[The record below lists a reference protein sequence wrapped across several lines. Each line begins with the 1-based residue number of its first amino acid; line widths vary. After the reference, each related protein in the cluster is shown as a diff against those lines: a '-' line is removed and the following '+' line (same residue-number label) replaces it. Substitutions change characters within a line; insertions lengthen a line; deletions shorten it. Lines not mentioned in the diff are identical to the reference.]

1 MATAI
6 EVRNLL
12 GEMGEADVP
21 TLAQRL
27 GASKALLEAL
37 LERLLA
43 MGVVEKVAAEPAACG
58 SCAGSPYPT
67 GTPKSSPPLGS
78 SAPCSTSPTL
88 AWPGA

>member
-6 EVRNLL
+6 AVRNLL

-43 MGVVEKVAAEPAACG
+43 MGVVEKIAPEPATCG
-58 SCAGSPYPT
+58 SCKGCAETTRCATTGYRLAGRNDPT
-67 GTPKSSPPLGS
+67 PLRWT
-78 SAPCSTSPTL
+78 AH
-88 AWPGA
+88 

>member
-6 EVRNLL
+6 ALRNLL

-27 GASKALLEAL
+27 GASRALLEAL

-43 MGVVEKVAAEPAACG
+43 MGVVEKVAPEPAACG
-58 SCAGSPYPT
+58 SCKGCAEATRCATT
-67 GTPKSSPPLGS
+67 GYRLSSRNDPAPLRWITP
-78 SAPCSTSPTL
+78 
-88 AWPGA
+88 

>member
-6 EVRNLL
+6 AVRNLL

-58 SCAGSPYPT
+58 CCKGCAEATRCATT
-67 GTPKSSPPLGS
+67 GYRLSRHDRATPLRWISSS
-78 SAPCSTSPTL
+78 
-88 AWPGA
+88 

>member
-6 EVRNLL
+6 AVRNLL

-21 TLAQRL
+21 ALAQRL

-43 MGVVEKVAAEPAACG
+43 MGVVEKIAPEPAACG
-58 SCAGSPYPT
+58 SCKGCAET
-67 GTPKSSPPLGS
+67 TR
-78 SAPCSTSPTL
+78 CSTTGYRLSSRNDPTPL
-88 AWPGA
+88 RWITP

>member
-1 MATAI
+1 MTSAI
-6 EVRNLL
+6 AVRNLL

-43 MGVVEKVAAEPAACG
+43 MGVVEKVASEPAACG
-58 SCAGSPYPT
+58 SCKGCAET
-67 GTPKSSPPLGS
+67 T
-78 SAPCSTSPTL
+78 PCSTTAACARARCSPTSN
-88 AWPGA
+88 

>member
-1 MATAI
+1 MATTIAL
-6 EVRNLL
+6 RNLL

-43 MGVVEKVAAEPAACG
+43 MGVVEKVAPEPAACG
-58 SCAGSPYPT
+58 SCKGCAEAT
-67 GTPKSSPPLGS
+67 R
-78 SAPCSTSPTL
+78 CSTTGYRLSRRDDPTPL
-88 AWPGA
+88 RWSTP

>member
-6 EVRNLL
+6 SVRNLL

-21 TLAQRL
+21 TLALRL

-43 MGVVEKVAAEPAACG
+43 MGVVEKIAPEPAACG
-58 SCAGSPYPT
+58 SCKGCTESTRCATT
-67 GTPKSSPPLGS
+67 GYRLSSRSTVAPLRWLTP
-78 SAPCSTSPTL
+78 
-88 AWPGA
+88 

>member
-6 EVRNLL
+6 AVRDLL

-27 GASKALLEAL
+27 GAPKALLEAL

-43 MGVVEKVAAEPAACG
+43 MGVVEKVAPEPAACG
-58 SCAGSPYPT
+58 SCKGCAET
-67 GTPKSSPPLGS
+67 MR
-78 SAPCSTSPTL
+78 CSTTGYRL
-88 AWPGA
+88 AGRNVATPLRWTTS

>member
-6 EVRNLL
+6 AVRNLL

-58 SCAGSPYPT
+58 SCKGCAEATRCATTRYRLSGSNVA
-67 GTPKSSPPLGS
+67 TPMRWITP
-78 SAPCSTSPTL
+78 
-88 AWPGA
+88 

>member
-6 EVRNLL
+6 AVRNLL

-58 SCAGSPYPT
+58 SCKGCAEATRCATT
-67 GTPKSSPPLGS
+67 GYRLSRHDRATPLRWISSS
-78 SAPCSTSPTL
+78 
-88 AWPGA
+88 

>member
-21 TLAQRL
+21 TLARRL

-37 LERLLA
+37 LKRLLA

-58 SCAGSPYPT
+58 SCKGCAEATRCATT
-67 GTPKSSPPLGS
+67 GYRLSRHDRATPLHWVSSS
-78 SAPCSTSPTL
+78 
-88 AWPGA
+88 

>member
-6 EVRNLL
+6 AVRNLL

-27 GASKALLEAL
+27 GASRALLEAL

-43 MGVVEKVAAEPAACG
+43 MGVVEKITPEPAACG
-58 SCAGSPYPT
+58 SCKGCAEATRCATTGYRLAGRNEA
-67 GTPKSSPPLGS
+67 TPLRWI
-78 SAPCSTSPTL
+78 TT
-88 AWPGA
+88 

>member
-1 MATAI
+1 MTSAI
-6 EVRNLL
+6 AVRNLL

-43 MGVVEKVAAEPAACG
+43 MGVVEKVASEPAACG
-58 SCAGSPYPT
+58 SCKGCAET
-67 GTPKSSPPLGS
+67 T
-78 SAPCSTSPTL
+78 PCSTTGYRFSSRNTVAPL
-88 AWPGA
+88 RWSSV

>member
-1 MATAI
+1 MATTIAL
-6 EVRNLL
+6 RNLL

-43 MGVVEKVAAEPAACG
+43 MGVVEKVAPEPAACG
-58 SCAGSPYPT
+58 SCKGCTEAT
-67 GTPKSSPPLGS
+67 R
-78 SAPCSTSPTL
+78 CSTTGYRLSRRDDPTPL
-88 AWPGA
+88 RWSTP

>member
-58 SCAGSPYPT
+58 SCKGCAEAT
-67 GTPKSSPPLGS
+67 R
-78 SAPCSTSPTL
+78 CSTTGYRLSRHDRATPL
-88 AWPGA
+88 HWVSSS

>member
-6 EVRNLL
+6 AVRDLL

-21 TLAQRL
+21 ALAQRL

-43 MGVVEKVAAEPAACG
+43 LGVVEKVAPEPAACG
-58 SCAGSPYPT
+58 SCKGCAEATRCATAGYRLASRNAAA
-67 GTPKSSPPLGS
+67 PLRWM
-78 SAPCSTSPTL
+78 TS
-88 AWPGA
+88 

>member
-6 EVRNLL
+6 AVRNLL

-43 MGVVEKVAAEPAACG
+43 MGVVEKIAPDPAACG
-58 SCAGSPYPT
+58 SCKGCAEAT
-67 GTPKSSPPLGS
+67 R
-78 SAPCSTSPTL
+78 CSTTGYRL
-88 AWPGA
+88 AGRHDATPLRWITY

>member
-6 EVRNLL
+6 AVRNLL

-43 MGVVEKVAAEPAACG
+43 MGVVEKIAPEPAACG
-58 SCAGSPYPT
+58 SCKGCAEAT
-67 GTPKSSPPLGS
+67 R
-78 SAPCSTSPTL
+78 CSTTGYRL
-88 AWPGA
+88 AGRTVAVPLRWSNA